1 MSVLVGLGVG
11 PGDPDYVTVKGV
23 KAIKV
28 ADVIFVPVGNNG
40 EPGYAE
46 QVVAHY
52 APRNNIVRLPF
63 ELGNWS
69 DNYDERLSAWDDAA
83 KPVVDA
89 LNEGKYCLFATIG
102 DPNVFATF
110 TYLARA
116 VRRARP
122 ETEIETIPGIMAMQ
136 ALASASKTV
145 ICEDTQTVAL
155 MPLTLGMPAYIEA
168 LETHDTVVAYKGGR
182 KISEIRAAIDQAGR
196 SNDVVFG
203 AKLGHGDQVVLDHL
217 PESAPYLSTVIV
229 SRGRLTPDGHP
240 ARTGA

>member
-23 KAIKV
+23 KAIKT
-28 ADVIFVPVGNNG
+28 ADVIFVPVGNDG

-46 QVVAHY
+46 KVVAHY
-52 APRNNIVRLPF
+52 APHDNIVRLPF
-63 ELGNWS
+63 ELGNWA
-69 DNYDERLSAWDDAA
+69 DDYNERIKAWDEAA

-122 ETEIETIPGIMAMQ
+122 YTDIETIPGIMAMQ
-136 ALASASKTV
+136 ALAAASGTV
-145 ICEDTQTVAL
+145 ICEDKQTVAL
-155 MPLTLGMPAYIEA
+155 MPLTLGMPAYVDA
-168 LETHDTVVAYKGGR
+168 LKTHDTVVAYKGGR
-182 KISEIRAAIDQAGR
+182 KISDIQEAIDEAGR
-196 SNDVVFG
+196 SEDVVFG
-203 AKLGHGDQVVLDHL
+203 AKLGHEDQQVLDYL

-229 SRGRLTPDGHP
+229 SRGRLNADGP
-240 ARTGA
+240 KR

>member
-1 MSVLVGLGVG
+1 MSVLIGLGVG

-23 KAIKV
+23 KAIKT
-28 ADVIFVPVGNNG
+28 ADVIFVPVGNDG

-46 QVVAHY
+46 RVVRHY
-52 APRNNIVRLPF
+52 APHDNIVRLPF
-63 ELGNWS
+63 ELGNWA
-69 DNYDERLSAWDDAA
+69 DDYAQRISAWDAAA
-83 KPVVDA
+83 KPVVQA
-89 LNEGKYCLFATIG
+89 LDDGKHCLFATIG

-122 ETEIETIPGIMAMQ
+122 HTDIETIPGIMAMQ
-136 ALASASKTV
+136 ALAAASGTV

-155 MPLTLGMPAYIEA
+155 MPLTLGMPAYINA

-182 KISEIRAAIDQAGR
+182 KISEVQAAIDSAGR
-196 SNDVVFG
+196 TNDVVFG
-203 AKLGHGDQVVLDHL
+203 AKLGLPEQQVLDYL

-229 SRGRLTPDGHP
+229 SRGRLNSDGP
-240 ARTGA
+240 NR